1 MQSVTAFVPA
11 RSGSKRFPGKNIH
24 PLMGKPLVLWTLEAC
39 ALAEC
44 VSEVIFSTDSQ
55 EYWDIASRH
64 FEDLGIETRLTFD
77 PRNGEEAGDQVKIF
91 DYLHQSVDKI
101 FDTRDGD
108 FLLALPTVPLRT
120 SQHIDQAYEERQ
132 ARHKPVFSATAYS
145 FPVSFAFTVNDE
157 AGWDPVF
164 DHSPMRTGNTRSQ
177 DQKAAYHPNGAIYI
191 RELEDLR
198 TRNLTTLYDHATP
211 FIMSA
216 ENSVDIDNRSDFF
229 VAEGI
234 LKAREN

>member
-1 MQSVTAFVPA
+1 MTGVTAFVPA

-44 VSEVIFSTDSQ
+44 VTEVIFSTDSQ
-55 EYWDIASRH
+55 EYRDIASKH
-64 FEDLGIETRLTFD
+64 FDALGIETPLSFD
-77 PRNGEEAGDQVKIF
+77 LRSNDEAGDQVKIF

-101 FDTRDGD
+101 FGARDGD

-120 SQHIDQAYEERQ
+120 SAHIDQAFAERQ
-132 ARHKPVFSATAYS
+132 ATQKPVFSAMAYG
-145 FPVSFAFTVNDE
+145 FPISFAFTVSDE
-157 AGWDPVF
+157 AGWEPVF
-164 DHSPMRTGNTRSQ
+164 EGSPMKTGNTRSQ
-177 DQKAAYHPNGAIYI
+177 DQKPAYHPNGAIYI
-191 RELEDLR
+191 RAIEDLR
-198 TRNLTTLYDHATP
+198 SGSLTTLYDYATP
-211 FIMSA
+211 FVMSA

-234 LKAREN
+234 LRAEND